1 MKLRLIEGGLRDQR
15 SLDAAEAMRTSPF
28 DVRREADRR
37 LDVLDYDR
45 HLTRERAVGV
55 AVPRAI
61 RDLALQID
69 FVARTLS
76 SLEEIPVDFRSDRYW
91 PT

>member
-1 MKLRLIEGGLRDQR
+1 MKLRVIEGGLRDQR
-15 SLDAAEAMRTSPF
+15 SLDAAEAMRTSF

-37 LDVLDYDR
+37 LDALDYDR

-76 SLEEIPVDFRSDRYW
+76 SLEEIPEDFRSDRYW